1 MSLSAQLKTP
11 IDRPL
16 LTGALDNVALLL
28 FVLHLA
34 MATSAKKVQVRT
46 PRKPVAKKAPSKA
59 KRSSLLEDMLTKKL
73 SVGVR
78 ELRQNASKVLG
89 LVKSGEIVIVTE
101 WGKPVAEIRPI
112 KPTSLQNLIDAGLIT
127 PAKDKFDPKVF
138 EPLPNPD
145 GRSLLAE
152 FLKEREEARY

>member
-1 MSLSAQLKTP
+1 
-11 IDRPL
+11 
-16 LTGALDNVALLL
+16 
-28 FVLHLA
+28 
-34 MATSAKKVQVRT
+34 VRT
-46 PRKPVAKKAPSKA
+46 PRKPVAKKAPSKVKKA
-59 KRSSLLEDMLTKKL
+59 SLVEDMLTKKL

>member
-1 MSLSAQLKTP
+1 M
-11 IDRPL
+11 
-16 LTGALDNVALLL
+16 DNVALLL

-34 MATSAKKVQVRT
+34 MATSAKKSATRAV
-46 PRKPVAKKAPSKA
+46 KKAPSKA
-59 KRSSLLEDMLTKKL
+59 KKSSLFEDMLTKKL

-78 ELRQNASKVLG
+78 ELRQEASKVLG
-89 LVKSGEIVIVTE
+89 LVKSGEIIIVTE
-101 WGKPVAEIRPI
+101 WGKPVAEIHPI
-112 KPTSLQNLIDAGLIT
+112 KPTSIQDLIDAGLVT

-152 FLKEREEARY
+152 FLKERREARY